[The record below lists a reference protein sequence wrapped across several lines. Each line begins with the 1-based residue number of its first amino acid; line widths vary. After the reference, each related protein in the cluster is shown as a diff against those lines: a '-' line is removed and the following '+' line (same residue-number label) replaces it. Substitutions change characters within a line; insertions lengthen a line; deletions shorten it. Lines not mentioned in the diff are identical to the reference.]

1 MQYNLNVNDL
11 LLLKETSVVDGQ
23 QLLKTNTMY
32 DIDCVFIYFTR
43 KIRFQDSYS
52 LIINWISGILH
63 TWISIHD
70 ATCILSSKKF

>member
-52 LIINWISGILH
+52 LIIN
-63 TWISIHD
+63 
-70 ATCILSSKKF
+70 